1 MSRSSTGFQP
11 VHRFRKNARV
21 ENPCYDEEQ
30 VTDESDPNWFRQ
42 PTPREHRIASM
53 LFGGFGLFFI
63 AFSFV
68 LTGSWF
74 QWLFLILGAFSV
86 VRAGWHFIR
95 SRRA

>member
-1 MSRSSTGFQP
+1 
-11 VHRFRKNARV
+11 VHGLKAVLRRGT
-21 ENPCYDEEQ
+21 

>member
-1 MSRSSTGFQP
+1 
-11 VHRFRKNARV
+11 
-21 ENPCYDEEQ
+21 
-30 VTDESDPNWFRQ
+30 
-42 PTPREHRIASM
+42 M